1 MKKVAILALLLFMAG
16 FGVWSL
22 FVGSRYQT
30 LCELSYWSATA
41 AQLRHCDERAQ
52 ELQGG

>member
-1 MKKVAILALLLFMAG
+1 MKKILILAVAVAMAG

-30 LCELSYWSATA
+30 LCELSYWSATPGE
-41 AQLRHCDERAQ
+41 LKHCDERAQ
-52 ELQGG
+52 ELQGP